1 MASTTPSTTREVEE
15 EEEEEEK
22 KYKNKGRLWKALPNL
37 LVNPIHTSVHKYGI
51 PFPWK

>member
-1 MASTTPSTTREVEE
+1 MALTTPTTRR

-22 KYKNKGRLWKALPNL
+22 KIKKTLPNL
-37 LVNPIHTSVHKYGI
+37 LVNPIHTSVAKYGI

>member
-1 MASTTPSTTREVEE
+1 MASTTPTTTRE

-37 LVNPIHTSVHKYGI
+37 LVNPIHTSVRKYAI

>member
-1 MASTTPSTTREVEE
+1 MASKTPTTTTREE

-22 KYKNKGRLWKALPNL
+22 KLKNKGRLWKALPNL

-51 PFPWK
+51 QFPWK